1 MWHTRDSIRMH
12 VVGVCTCIVL
22 YLTAIYCARGVCVF
36 RRVIFSRLSIAKLY
50 TALTPRLCDY
60 ADSRTIGKWS
70 IARSQP
76 NLPGPT
82 DHYRYD
88 NIGVR
93 FSKAFSSMFIFIR
106 DSCREHYQN
115 NTQSAFVRNDYERY
129 CCCFT
134 LRTRSL
140 AIAYTNVQL
149 LGYAVAFFGSLYA
162 KRTKI
167 LFSKNY
173 RLNS

>member
-1 MWHTRDSIRMH
+1 M
-12 VVGVCTCIVL
+12 
-22 YLTAIYCARGVCVF
+22 RGVCVF

-129 CCCFT
+129 IVVSRFEPVHSLLHT
-134 LRTRSL
+134 LMCSCSGMPLHSSVRSMPNEQK
-140 AIAYTNVQL
+140 Y
-149 LGYAVAFFGSLYA
+149 YF
-162 KRTKI
+162 RKI
-167 LFSKNY
+167 IV
-173 RLNS
+173 